1 MASNEEAEIIT
12 VATQDNVWSFQI
24 GRVKRTN

>member
-12 VATQDNVWSFQI
+12 VAAQDNVWFFQS
-24 GRVKRTN
+24 GRVKQTN

>member
-12 VATQDNVWSFQI
+12 VAAQDSVWSFQI
-24 GRVKRTN
+24 GRVKQTN